1 MNLINMELFSFK
13 IAFALCALSTAGFL
27 LSLLIK
33 KIKLAKL
40 STWILAGAFGF
51 LTVNLL
57 FVVINSN
64 GLVNFCP
71 RDFFSFCAWS
81 VCGAYLALQFKTKTR
96 SLGAFI
102 SPFILL
108 FMIVAAGEA
117 SGKSLLPENLR
128 SWLIAVHLF
137 LTIVGEALF
146 ILASCAGAMFIIQ
159 NRLLKHKKLSRMSRL
174 LPSLNDL
181 DRINHICLLWGFPV
195 LSAGVIAGTVFAEF
209 SWKEGWL
216 MDPKIIWTFAGWI
229 IYGFLLHQRLA
240 IGWKGYRMAVFSC
253 AAFIL
258 LLLSYCSVR
267 FCFST
272 LHNFV
277 LN

>member
-1 MNLINMELFSFK
+1 LELISFK
-13 IAFALCALSTAGFL
+13 IAFALCALSTVGYL
-27 LSLLIK
+27 LSLLVK
-33 KIKLAKL
+33 KIKLAKI
-40 STWILAGAFGF
+40 STWVLAGAFGF

-57 FVVINSN
+57 FAVINST
-64 GLVNFCP
+64 GLINLGS
-71 RDFFSFCAWS
+71 RDFFSLCALS
-81 VCGAYLALQFKTKTR
+81 ASGVYLALQFKTKTR

-108 FMIVAAGEA
+108 FMIAAVGQD
-117 SGKSLLPENLR
+117 SGKSLLPENLQ
-128 SWLIAVHLF
+128 SWLTSVHLF
-137 LTIVGEALF
+137 LAIVGEALF
-146 ILASCAGAMFIIQ
+146 ILSSCAGAVFIIQ

-195 LSAGVIAGTVFAEF
+195 LSMGVIAGTIFAEF
-209 SWKEGWL
+209 SWKAGWL
-216 MDPKIIWTFAGWI
+216 TDPKIIWTFAGWI

-240 IGWKGYRMAVFSC
+240 IGWKGYRMAVFSF

-258 LLLSYCSVR
+258 LLLSYGSVR

-272 LHNFV
+272 LHNFI
-277 LN
+277 

>member
-1 MNLINMELFSFK
+1 MSLINLELISFK
-13 IAFALCALSTAGFL
+13 IAFTLCALSTAGFL

-33 KIKLAKL
+33 KIKLAKI
-40 STWILAGAFGF
+40 STWILTVAFGF
-51 LTVNLL
+51 LTFNLL
-57 FVVINSN
+57 LAVINSA
-64 GLVNFCP
+64 GLINLGS
-71 RDFFSFCAWS
+71 RDFFSLCALS
-81 VCGAYLALQFKTKTR
+81 VSGVYLALQFKTKTR

-108 FMIVAAGEA
+108 FMIAAAGQDA
-117 SGKSLLPENLR
+117 GKSLLPQNLQ
-128 SWLIAVHLF
+128 SWLITVHLF

-146 ILASCAGAMFIIQ
+146 VLASCAGAMFIIQ

-195 LSAGVIAGTVFAEF
+195 LTLGIFAGAVFAGF
-209 SWKEGWL
+209 NWKIGWL
-216 MDPKIIWTFAGWI
+216 TDPKIIWTFAGWI

-240 IGWKGYRMAVFSC
+240 IGWKGYRMAVFSF

-258 LLLSYCSVR
+258 LLLSYGSVR

-272 LHNFV
+272 LHNFI
-277 LN
+277 

>member
-1 MNLINMELFSFK
+1 LELISFK
-13 IAFALCALSTAGFL
+13 IAFTLCALSTAGYL

-33 KIKLAKL
+33 KIKLAKF

-57 FVVINSN
+57 FVVINST
-64 GLVNFCP
+64 GLINLGS

-81 VCGAYLALQFKTKTR
+81 VSGAYLALQFKTKTR

-108 FMIVAAGEA
+108 FMIAAAGQDA
-117 SGKSLLPENLR
+117 GKSLLPQNLQ
-128 SWLIAVHLF
+128 SWLITVHLF

-146 ILASCAGAMFIIQ
+146 VLASCAGAMFIIQ

-195 LSAGVIAGTVFAEF
+195 LTLGIFAGAVFAGF
-209 SWKEGWL
+209 NWKIGWL
-216 MDPKIIWTFAGWI
+216 TDPKIIWTFAGWI

-240 IGWKGYRMAVFSC
+240 ISWRGYRMAVFSF

-258 LLLSYCSVR
+258 LLLSYESVR
-267 FCFST
+267 LCFST

-277 LN
+277 

>member
-1 MNLINMELFSFK
+1 MSLINLELISFK
-13 IAFALCALSTAGFL
+13 IALILCAVSTVGYLF
-27 LSLLIK
+27 SLLIK
-33 KIKLAKL
+33 KIKLAKF
-40 STWILAGAFGF
+40 STWILASAFGC

-57 FVVINSN
+57 FVVINSA
-64 GLVNFCP
+64 GLINLGS

-81 VCGAYLALQFKTKTR
+81 VSGAYLALQFKTKTR

-108 FMIVAAGEA
+108 FMIAAAGQDA
-117 SGKSLLPENLR
+117 GKSLLPQNLQ
-128 SWLIAVHLF
+128 SWLITVHLF

-146 ILASCAGAMFIIQ
+146 VLASCAGAMFIIQ

-195 LSAGVIAGTVFAEF
+195 LTLGIFAGAVFAGF
-209 SWKEGWL
+209 NWKIGWL
-216 MDPKIIWTFAGWI
+216 TDPKIIWTFAGWI

-240 IGWKGYRMAVFSC
+240 ISWRGYRMAVFSF

-258 LLLSYCSVR
+258 LLLSYESVR
-267 FCFST
+267 LCFST

-277 LN
+277 

>member
-1 MNLINMELFSFK
+1 LEQISFK
-13 IAFALCALSTAGFL
+13 IAFTLCALSTAGYL

-33 KIKLAKL
+33 KIKLAKF

-51 LTVNLL
+51 LTVDLL

-81 VCGAYLALQFKTKTR
+81 VSGAYLALQFKTKTR

-108 FMIVAAGEA
+108 FTIAAAGQDA
-117 SGKSLLPENLR
+117 GKSLLPENLQN
-128 SWLIAVHLF
+128 WLIAVHLF

-209 SWKEGWL
+209 SWKAGWL
-216 MDPKIIWTFAGWI
+216 ADPKVIWTFAGWI

-240 IGWKGYRMAVFSC
+240 IDWKGYRMAVFSC

-258 LLLSYCSVR
+258 LLLSYGSVR

-272 LHNFV
+272 LHNFI
-277 LN
+277 